1 MGLHCYVKVVRWPW
15 PSRGVGSMDSDD
27 EPTAQPR
34 RGRPKGRFY
43 GHGWSCRRLPPGKIK
58 ELAAAAS
65 VGSFGSA
72 AECAP
77 EQAPEPPA
85 LIDESP
91 VSLGALSRMRLI
103 AHLLWSSCYDAI
115 FKAELQE
122 NEAACGSDGQLVPTS
137 YRARLKGERAEKYD
151 HRRMIQRRDELA
163 IRLHANNER
172 HWSPSI
178 LARSMTYFLHTT
190 AWQRHIEGRC
200 VAVLALCAHAACCI
214 CACCYVRLYVLFN
227 QCFACVQLL

>member
-1 MGLHCYVKVVRWPW
+1 MSQLRSRDEADQRAASTATVGVAGDCRLEKSKSWRQQLRSVLLVLLMSAR
-15 PSRGVGSMDSDD
+15 PSR
-27 EPTAQPR
+27 E
-34 RGRPKGRFY
+34 
-43 GHGWSCRRLPPGKIK
+43 
-58 ELAAAAS
+58 
-65 VGSFGSA
+65 
-72 AECAP
+72 
-77 EQAPEPPA
+77 APEPPA

>member
-1 MGLHCYVKVVRWPW
+1 
-15 PSRGVGSMDSDD
+15 MDSDD

-43 GHGWSCRRLPPGKIK
+43 GHGWSGKRLPPGKIK

-65 VGSFGSA
+65 VGSSA
-72 AECAP
+72 DECAP
-77 EQAPEPPA
+77 EQAPEPQA

-103 AHLLWSSCYDAI
+103 AHLLWSSCYYAI
-115 FKAELQE
+115 FKAELEE
-122 NEAACGSDGQLVPTS
+122 NEAVCGSDGQLVPTS

-227 QCFACVQLL
+227 QCFACVQFL